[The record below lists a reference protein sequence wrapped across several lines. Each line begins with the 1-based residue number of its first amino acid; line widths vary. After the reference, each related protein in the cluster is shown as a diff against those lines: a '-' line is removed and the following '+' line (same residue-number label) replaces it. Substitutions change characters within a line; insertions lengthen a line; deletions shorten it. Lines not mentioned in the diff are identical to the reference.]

1 MRELTLTE
9 IDAELAEQ
17 LPAREL
23 MGCCRGGSYTPSN
36 QGGNHVFVNR
46 SNVGNSNH
54 GFLAIQVNNTGDIAS
69 NNGGYPSTL

>member
-23 MGCCRGGSYTPSN
+23 MG
-36 QGGNHVFVNR
+36 
-46 SNVGNSNH
+46 
-54 GFLAIQVNNTGDIAS
+54 GFWRTSSASAGNNTIGLVNIANG
-69 NNGGYPSTL
+69 NNVQFLTVGSTNGNFAYAG